1 MCDLFN
7 LRGRNLT
14 NIAREGVLK
23 GGPQMGYAKFSLA
36 GYAKIFGKKSWRE
49 RVCIPHLSTQI
60 DLRTPSN
67 VLAVV
72 RSVLSLEAEKMSTHH
87 FAYPRLP
94 PSSSVCRSFRIFSS
108 CEVSRQ
114 ELKLTLCVLWP

>member
-49 RVCIPHLSTQI
+49 RVCIPHLSTQNRFEYSKFLPTNMTSQ
-60 DLRTPSN
+60 DL
-67 VLAVV
+67 V
-72 RSVLSLEAEKMSTHH
+72 SVLVLYVGTYVPMSTYISP
-87 FAYPRLP
+87 FI
-94 PSSSVCRSFRIFSS
+94 VF
-108 CEVSRQ
+108 
-114 ELKLTLCVLWP
+114 

>member
-49 RVCIPHLSTQI
+49 RVCIPHLSTQNRFEYSKF
-60 DLRTPSN
+60 LPTNMTLSCCFG
-67 VLAVV
+67 VEVQVV
-72 RSVLSLEAEKMSTHH
+72 
-87 FAYPRLP
+87 
-94 PSSSVCRSFRIFSS
+94 
-108 CEVSRQ
+108 
-114 ELKLTLCVLWP
+114 